1 MNASTFATATAW
13 SYGAAMVVYLGFSIR
28 VAIGTRKNSRARL
41 LLAALLATV
50 VWAALCL
57 PIGLAPSSAGQLAAD
72 IADVVRYGAWYLFL
86 WDLMREKESES
97 GARSTL
103 EHSAF
108 VAVAAVLVAS
118 VLLGVGIN
126 IDRTDVAPELR
137 AGFLLRLILAV
148 FGLALT
154 EQVLRRVQPRMRWGD
169 QAARRRTGGRVRS

>member
-13 SYGAAMVVYLGFSIR
+13 SYGAAMVVYLGFSVR

-50 VWAALCL
+50 VWATLCL

-126 IDRTDVAPELR
+126 IDPTKVAPELR
-137 AGFLLRLILAV
+137 VGFLLRLILAV

>member
-1 MNASTFATATAW
+1 
-13 SYGAAMVVYLGFSIR
+13 MVVYLGFSIR

-97 GARSTL
+97 GRALDAPSIPHSSRSQPSWWRASC
-103 EHSAF
+103 SA
-108 VAVAAVLVAS
+108 S
-118 VLLGVGIN
+118 G
-126 IDRTDVAPELR
+126 
-137 AGFLLRLILAV
+137 
-148 FGLALT
+148 
-154 EQVLRRVQPRMRWGD
+154 
-169 QAARRRTGGRVRS
+169 